1 MYVCRQ
7 CGEGVDMVS
16 AKPTSEKEITYWSDL
31 FEK

>member
-16 AKPTSEKEITYWSDL
+16 AKPTAEKEIRYLSSI
-31 FEK
+31 FEM